1 VELVIAAA
9 PELERQL
16 AGFEREL
23 TQLTDQY
30 QAITRGRAEAEMRLM
45 LQETERSESFF
56 ILERAVAPDDPVS
69 PNRKKI
75 ALAGCILAMMV
86 GMGLVYL
93 MELRNPVIRT
103 EAQLERL
110 LGLRAVAVIPN
121 VQVKR
126 ERLLSRII
134 WATGAFVTILI
145 AIAIFVIIS
154 GS

>member
-1 VELVIAAA
+1 
-9 PELERQL
+9 
-16 AGFEREL
+16 
-23 TQLTDQY
+23 
-30 QAITRGRAEAEMRLM
+30 MRLM

-56 ILERAVAPDDPVS
+56 ILERAVAPDEPVS

-86 GMGLVYL
+86 GVGLVYL

-126 ERLLSRII
+126 ERVLKRMI
-134 WATGAFVTILI
+134 WVTGAFVAILLAM
-145 AIAIFVIIS
+145 AIVVVIS
-154 GS
+154 SS